1 MSKYGRKFACWSC
14 GTKFYDLNKPNPKCP
29 KCGADP
35 AENPALAGAGGAEDF
50 LGYEGEDLDDEL
62 DEPEVEE
69 DEDADLE
76 EGVEEEEEY

>member
-35 AENPALAGAGGAEDF
+35 AEDPALARAGGAEDF
-50 LGYEGEDLDDEL
+50 LGYEADEL